1 MRTWQKW
8 TLIVLAL
15 FLIPIMYFENQY
27 FMREQF
33 KQSQKNMQ
41 QSILSDFNDQASGQY
56 AAFKIYAAAKPHGK
70 IYYFVPQNQNG
81 ANIDLQKQEVA
92 LGNQLYA
99 KAHKESPDIDHIT
112 LYVSYTAKN
121 LQDNTYAFK
130 PTAEA
135 YGFVKS
141 RFKTRYQRL
150 FSQTGTEAIYD
161 MQHNTTSV
169 SFKDLQKDSTTIPM
183 IRQLAINQQLQAH
196 DYTPEQLTQLEALD
210 FPGNDQATNFDF
222 TTDGLTLKFAK
233 NPLDIETIALPMA
246 TVGPYLNPNLV
257 PEDNQMP
264 SKKGGAKK
272 IALTFNTTLKPST
285 ITSVINQLNDLNIK
299 ATFFT
304 TGKVAKEHPDQLKQ
318 LLKAGHVV
326 GTQAYNNDDD
336 LDTMSASEIADNLK
350 QTDAA
355 YFKASGQLPHL
366 LRVTT
371 ETPSTELTTAA
382 SRSLIAWSVDS
393 EDWRLDIDAPTIAK
407 NVNERITGGDLVLL
421 HTSEATIKALP
432 AIAKEQTA
440 QKRHFVTV
448 NELFKQRLTPYQQYF
463 KAGDQR
469 SLQ

>member
-1 MRTWQKW
+1 MRPWQKW
-8 TLIVLAL
+8 TLIILTL

-27 FMREQF
+27 FMKEQF

-41 QSILSDFNDQASGQY
+41 QATLSAFNDQASGQY
-56 AAFKIYAAAKPHGK
+56 AAFKIYAAVKPHGK
-70 IYYFVPQNQNG
+70 IYYFIPQNQNG
-81 ANIDLQKQEVA
+81 TLIDLQKQEVK
-92 LGNQLYA
+92 LGNQLYK
-99 KAHKESPDIDHIT
+99 KARTESPDISRVT
-112 LYVSYTAKN
+112 LYVSYTANN

-161 MQHNTTSV
+161 MQHNTAAV

-183 IRQLAINQQLQAH
+183 IRQLAIDQQLQTH
-196 DYTPEQLTQLEALD
+196 DYTPEQLAQLEALN
-210 FPGNDQATNFDF
+210 FPRNDQATNFVF

-233 NPLDIETIALPMA
+233 NPLGIETIALPMA
-246 TVGPYLNPNLV
+246 TVGPYLNPDLV
-257 PEDNQMP
+257 PEDNQVP
-264 SKKGGAKK
+264 SKKAGAKK
-272 IALTFNTTLKPST
+272 IALTFNTTLKPSA
-285 ITSVINQLNDLNIK
+285 ITHIIDQLNDLNIK

-304 TGKVAKEHPDQLKQ
+304 TGKAAKKHPEQLKQ

-326 GTQAYNNDDD
+326 GTQSYNNDDD
-336 LDTMSASEIADNLK
+336 LDTMTAPEIAANLK

-371 ETPSTELTTAA
+371 ETPSQDLTATA
-382 SRSLIAWSVDS
+382 SRALIAWSVDS
-393 EDWRLDIDAPTIAK
+393 EDWRLTIDAPTIAK
-407 NVNERITGGDLVLL
+407 NVNDRITGGDIVLL
-421 HTSEATIKALP
+421 HTSDATIAALP
-432 AIAKEQTA
+432 AIVKEQTA
-440 QKRHFVTV
+440 HKRHFVTV

-469 SLQ
+469 LLQ